1 MISEFLKN
9 ENIGWVVLYV
19 PSVRDLMQ
27 KGIYCYPATG
37 DTLKMVKDVSDN
49 KTTGKQQTKKKDH
62 GPRVS
67 ADIGDGSIGS
77 SFHMPINA
85 SKILSSLVAIHSKKS

>member
-1 MISEFLKN
+1 
-9 ENIGWVVLYV
+9 
-19 PSVRDLMQ
+19 MQ

-49 KTTGKQQTKKKDH
+49 KTATGKQQTKIKDH
-62 GPRVS
+62 GTRVS
-67 ADIGDGSIGS
+67 AHVGDGSIGS

-85 SKILSSLVAIHSKKS
+85 QKILSSLVAIHGKKS